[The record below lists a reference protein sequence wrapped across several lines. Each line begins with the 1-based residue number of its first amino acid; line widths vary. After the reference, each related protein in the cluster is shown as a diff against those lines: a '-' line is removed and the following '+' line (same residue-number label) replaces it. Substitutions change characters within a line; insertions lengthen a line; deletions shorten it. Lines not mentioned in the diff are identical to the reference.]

1 MDRVYAIVLAGGSGS
16 RMKSDTPK
24 QYMVLR
30 EKPVLYYS
38 LRTFSQLDY
47 IDGVILV
54 VSSNDDISYVKREI
68 IDKYQV
74 EKVKDITVGGEE
86 RYYFV
91 YNGLKCIDE
100 ADYVMIHD
108 SARCLIDTDTI
119 DRVYE
124 EVRRSNAVV
133 AAVPVKD
140 TIKRSDDKGYAA
152 ETLNRAQLWQIQ
164 TPQAFDFDLIMNA
177 YRTMMADGNR
187 TGITDDAMVVE
198 RYTDTKVK
206 LVMGDY
212 RNLKITTPEDMIIAE
227 TFLSVM

>member
-1 MDRVYAIVLAGGSGS
+1 
-16 RMKSDTPK
+16 MKSDTPK
-24 QYMVLR
+24 QYMVLC

-86 RYYFV
+86 RYYSV

-177 YRTMMADGNR
+177 YRTMMADENR

-227 TFLSVM
+227 AFLPVK

>member
-86 RYYFV
+86 RYYSV

-164 TPQAFDFDLIMNA
+164 TPQAFGFDLIMNA

-227 TFLSVM
+227 TFLSVK